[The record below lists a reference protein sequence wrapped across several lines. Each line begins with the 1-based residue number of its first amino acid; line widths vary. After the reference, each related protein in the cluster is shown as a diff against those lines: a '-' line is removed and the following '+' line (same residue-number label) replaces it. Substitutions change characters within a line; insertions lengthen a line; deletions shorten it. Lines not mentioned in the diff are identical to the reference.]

1 MTSLPEVFLST
12 PIAHR
17 ALHDVEDGRPENSRA
32 AIRSAIEHGYGI
44 EIDLQLSRDGQAMVF
59 HDYDLARLTDSTGW
73 VADYS
78 ADELANINLKG
89 GDEGIPTFAEILQLV
104 AGQVA
109 ILVELKDQHGAMGQ
123 TDGRLERAVA
133 SDLVGYSG
141 PLALMSFN
149 PHMVALLAELSPSW
163 PRGIVTC
170 AYPEEDWPLIP
181 ESRRAELRLI
191 PDYDR
196 CGAVFISHEA
206 DDLDSSQ
213 VVRIR
218 SSGGHVLTWTIRSKQ
233 QEEQARRFA
242 DNITFEKYLAAFP
255 G

>member
-1 MTSLPEVFLST
+1 MTSLPEAFLST

-17 ALHDVEDGRPENSRA
+17 ALHAVEHGRPENSRA

-44 EIDLQLSRDGQAMVF
+44 EIDLQLSRDGRAMVF
-59 HDYDLARLTDSTGW
+59 HDYDLARLTGSTGL
-73 VADYS
+73 VTDYT
-78 ADELANINLKG
+78 ADELAKIKLTG
-89 GDEGIPTFAEILQLV
+89 GDEGIPTFAEVLHLV
-104 AGQVA
+104 AGRVA
-109 ILVELKDQHGAMGQ
+109 VLVELKDQHGAMGQ
-123 TDGRLERAVA
+123 TNGRLERAVA
-133 SDLVGYSG
+133 SDLIGYAG

-170 AYPEEDWPLIP
+170 AYPAKDWPLVP

-191 PDYDR
+191 PDYER

-206 DDLDSSQ
+206 DDLDSPQ
-213 VVRIR
+213 VARIR
-218 SSGGHVLTWTIRSKQ
+218 ARGGHVLTWTIRSEL

-242 DNITFEKYLAAFP
+242 ENITFERYLAAFP

>member
-32 AIRSAIEHGYGI
+32 AIRSAIQHGYGI
-44 EIDLQLSRDGQAMVF
+44 EIDLQLSSDGQAMVF
-59 HDYDLARLTDSTGW
+59 HDYHLARLTDSTGW

-123 TDGRLERAVA
+123 TDGQLERAVA

-170 AYPEEDWPLIP
+170 AYPEEYWP
-181 ESRRAELRLI
+181 LI

-206 DDLDSSQ
+206 DDLDSSP
-213 VVRIR
+213 VARIR